1 MRIVFSMV
9 VMYGN
14 RILLDSSFHS
24 LFCGPTDCMF
34 DLNAGSYATVS

>member
-24 LFCGPTDCMF
+24 LFCGPSMF